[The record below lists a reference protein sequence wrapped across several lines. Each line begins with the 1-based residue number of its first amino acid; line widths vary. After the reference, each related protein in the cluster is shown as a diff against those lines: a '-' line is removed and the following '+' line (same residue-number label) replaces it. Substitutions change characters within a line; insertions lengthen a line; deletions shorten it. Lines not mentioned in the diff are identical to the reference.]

1 MSRSRI
7 MNLKNLCEED
17 PRPRIFQR
25 NKRTYE
31 DLGIG
36 QLIWNTG
43 SHKTMEKSLQNFEG
57 KLSPAQNFRC
67 NQNIHLNWYECTQ
80 KLLLQQNE
88 GRNHKKYETGIQLT
102 GNPTQGRSE
111 IPKITAQGSS
121 RLISLQQFY
130 RAGKRRKGFPKNKC
144 KWSRIWCFNI
154 LEDFISCRDWKINQ
168 W

>member
-17 PRPRIFQR
+17 PPPPRIFQR

-31 DLGIG
+31 NLGIG

-43 SHKTMEKSLQNFEG
+43 SQKTMEKSLQNFEG

-67 NQNIHLNWYECTQ
+67 NQIIHLNRYECTQ

-88 GRNHKKYETGIQLT
+88 GRNHQKYETGIQLT

-111 IPKITAQGSS
+111 IPQITAQGGP
-121 RLISLQQFY
+121 RLISLHQFY
-130 RAGKRRKGFPKNKC
+130 RAGRRIKGFPKNKC
-144 KWSRIWCFNI
+144 KW
-154 LEDFISCRDWKINQ
+154 
-168 W
+168 